1 MSTGGDATV
10 VEVSLHY
17 VMPRPTIFSPDL
29 MLDAALEVVA
39 EDGVGS
45 LTMTSVATR
54 LGAASGSIYYRFP
67 NRAALAAALWL
78 RTQDRF
84 HAGFLEGLDHPD
96 PLTAARR
103 AAANIVAF
111 SHDHRL
117 DAMLMMRY
125 RSDDLLRSS
134 WSDEHLAQHRRQ
146 RRRMSSA
153 VTSLQRAFGV
163 DDRESLRRI
172 TFAVVDVPYTAAR
185 AAIVAVRLPDELAAR
200 LIDETVVAL
209 LLPLTVGGHPH

>member
-1 MSTGGDATV
+1 
-10 VEVSLHY
+10 
-17 VMPRPTIFSPDL
+17 MPRPIRFSVDL
-29 MLDAALEVVA
+29 MLDAALAVVA

-45 LTMTSVATR
+45 LTMTSVASR
-54 LGAASGSIYYRFP
+54 LGAPSGSIYHRFP
-67 NRAALAAALWL
+67 NRPALAAALWL
-78 RTQDRF
+78 RTQERF
-84 HAGFLEGLDHPD
+84 HASFLAGLDHPD
-96 PLTAARR
+96 PLTAARG

-111 SHDHRL
+111 SHDRRL

-125 RSDDLLRSS
+125 RSDDLWRSS
-134 WSDEHLAQHRRQ
+134 WSDEHLTQYRRQ

-153 VTSLQRAFGV
+153 VTALQRAFGV

-185 AAIVAVRLPDELAAR
+185 AAVVAVRLPDELAAR

-209 LLPLTVGGHPH
+209 LAPLAESGRQAR

>member
-1 MSTGGDATV
+1 MPTGGDATV
-10 VEVSLHY
+10 LEDNLY
-17 VMPRPTIFSPDL
+17 YGMPRPTIFSADR
-29 MLDAALEVVA
+29 MLDAALTVVA

-45 LTMTSVATR
+45 LTMTSVAAR
-54 LGAASGSIYYRFP
+54 LGAPSGSIYHRFA
-67 NRAALAAALWL
+67 NRPALAAALWL
-78 RTQDRF
+78 RTQERF
-84 HAGFLEGLDHPD
+84 HASFLEGLDHPD
-96 PLTAARR
+96 PLTAARG

-111 SHDHRL
+111 SHDRRL

-125 RSDDLLRSS
+125 RSDDLWRSN
-134 WSDEHLAQHRRQ
+134 WSDEHLAQYRRQ
-146 RRRMSSA
+146 RRRMSMA
-153 VTSLQRAFGV
+153 VTSLQRAFGL

-209 LLPLTVGGHPH
+209 LAPLAETGRQR

>member
-1 MSTGGDATV
+1 MV
-10 VEVSLHY
+10 VEATLYERV
-17 VMPRPTIFSPDL
+17 PRPTIFSPDR
-29 MLDAALEVVA
+29 MLDAALAVVA
-39 EDGVGS
+39 ERGVGS
-45 LTMTSVATR
+45 LTMTSVAAH
-54 LGAASGSIYYRFP
+54 LGASSGSIYHRFP
-67 NRAALAAALWL
+67 GRPALAAELWL

-111 SHDHRL
+111 SHDRRL

-125 RSDDLLRSS
+125 RSDDLLRNN
-134 WSDEHLAQHRRQ
+134 WSDEHLARHRRQ
-146 RRRMSSA
+146 RRRMSA
-153 VTSLQRAFGV
+153 AMTSLQRAFGH

-172 TFAVVDVPYTAAR
+172 IFAVIDVPYTAAR

-209 LLPLTVGGHPH
+209 LSPLTAPSRQAT